1 MKYGVV
7 IVTYNRLELLK
18 ECVNQC
24 LNQTVPFERIV
35 IVNNCSTDG
44 TDAYLQRFS
53 EDPRFAISNQT
64 ENLGGA
70 GGFRVG
76 LALAQKEELDW
87 VLIIDDDAMIQTD
100 YIKQC
105 DQMIRRRPN
114 MVACS
119 GTVYTDGKIQTNH
132 RRVVVNQLLWLEKN
146 VPLSAYERKS
156 FHYDLATF
164 CGLMIRGDILLK
176 IGLPK
181 SDYFIWYD
189 DTEYSMRLH
198 KYGGIVNINRAHLN
212 HKTVLPSGKQAGFF
226 SRMSW
231 RTYYGHR
238 NRLDAV
244 KTHCRPITTAV
255 IVAETLVFIACG
267 YGMQLIPQKRKQGRY
282 ITQMLRDA
290 LKDGY
295 RGVLGKN
302 KKYMPN

>member
-18 ECVNQC
+18 ECVKQC
-24 LNQTVPFERIV
+24 LNQTVPFGRIL

-44 TDAYLQRFS
+44 TEEYLKQYSQDEHFV
-53 EDPRFAISNQT
+53 ISNQ
-64 ENLGGA
+64 EQNLGGA

-76 LALAQKEELDW
+76 LALAQDEDLDW
-87 VLIIDDDAMIQTD
+87 VLIIDDDAMIALD
-100 YIKQC
+100 YIQQC
-105 DQMIRRRPN
+105 DKMIRRRPN

-119 GTVYTDGKIQTNH
+119 GTVYTDGKIQAIH
-132 RRVVVNQLLWLEKN
+132 RRVIANRMLLLERN

-164 CGLMIRGDILLK
+164 CGLMVRGDILGK

-181 SDYFIWYD
+181 SEYFIWYD
-189 DTEYSMRLH
+189 DTEYSMRLRP
-198 KYGGIVNINRAHLN
+198 YGGIVNINAAHLN
-212 HKTVLPSGKQAGFF
+212 HKTVLPLGKQAGFF
-226 SRMSW
+226 ARMNW

-244 KTHCRPITTAV
+244 KTHCKPITTAV
-255 IVAETLVFIACG
+255 IIAEFIVFIVCG
-267 YGMQLIPQKRKQGRY
+267 YGMQLIPSKRKQGRY
-282 ITQMLRDA
+282 ITRMLKDA

-302 KKYMPN
+302 EKYSPN